1 MFFLFKQQTAY
12 GMRISDWSSDVCAS
26 DLGHIIPFEKW
37 GEPKPAPAG
46 SRNRALTCPEEIT
59 VSNGSPLGEIPGAA
73 ASGGFE
79 GGTERNLGGRGD
91 VTACLDP
98 DIFAPVAAELLGAK
112 LRAADR
118 ALAGNVIPDIASGDH
133 CIQSRTKLRGSAKS
147 HDRYSLGRGIGENAG
162 RVARILQHQLAFPH
176 DALRNGVLVDRL
188 HPLTG
193 EQQNQAGAGALEN
206 APELQAERIG
216 GVGRHYRA
224 EAGQPQHITV
234 E

>member
-1 MFFLFKQQTAY
+1 MFLYFFFKQKTAY
-12 GMRISDWSSDVCAS
+12 DMRISDWSSDVCSS
-26 DLGHIIPFEKW
+26 DLAK
-37 GEPKPAPAG
+37 

-118 ALAGNVIPDIASGDH
+118 ALAGNVISDLASGEHREEEQTSD
-133 CIQSRTKLRGSAKS
+133 IQPLMSNS
-147 HDRYSLGRGIGENAG
+147 YS
-162 RVARILQHQLAFPH
+162 
-176 DALRNGVLVDRL
+176 VDCL
-188 HPLTG
+188 KKT
-193 EQQNQAGAGALEN
+193 
-206 APELQAERIG
+206 
-216 GVGRHYRA
+216 
-224 EAGQPQHITV
+224 
-234 E
+234 

>member
-1 MFFLFKQQTAY
+1 
-12 GMRISDWSSDVCAS
+12 MRISDWSSDVCSS
-26 DLGHIIPFEKW
+26 DL
-37 GEPKPAPAG
+37 
-46 SRNRALTCPEEIT
+46 
-59 VSNGSPLGEIPGAA
+59 AA

-147 HDRYSLGRGIGENAG
+147 HDRYSLGRGDRKSVVWGK
-162 RVARILQHQLAFPH
+162 RVSVRV
-176 DALRNGVLVDRL
+176 G
-188 HPLTG
+188 
-193 EQQNQAGAGALEN
+193 
-206 APELQAERIG
+206 IG
-216 GVGRHYRA
+216 GRR
-224 EAGQPQHITV
+224 I
-234 E
+234 